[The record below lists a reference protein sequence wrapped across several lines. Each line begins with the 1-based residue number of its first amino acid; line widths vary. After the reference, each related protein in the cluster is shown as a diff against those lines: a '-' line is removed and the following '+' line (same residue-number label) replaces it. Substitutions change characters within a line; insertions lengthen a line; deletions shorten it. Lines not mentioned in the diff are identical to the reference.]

1 MEDLLGEAVINL
13 GLLAGFLL
21 ILGIGGLI
29 ADYVFPHIPFIEKY
43 LDSLPLWEDEE
54 EKEHETEVLFLKECD
69 KGQKEIS

>member
-13 GLLAGFLL
+13 VAGFLL

-54 EKEHETEVLFLKECD
+54 EKEHD
-69 KGQKEIS
+69 